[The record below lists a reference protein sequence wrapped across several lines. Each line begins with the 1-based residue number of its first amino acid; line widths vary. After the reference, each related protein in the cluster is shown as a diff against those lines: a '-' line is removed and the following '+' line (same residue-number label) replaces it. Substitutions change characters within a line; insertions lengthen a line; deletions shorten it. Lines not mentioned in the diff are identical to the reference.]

1 MAWATHHWLGLWME
15 ILSMGSCK
23 VQHEGFRVFLLRK
36 PSPAEMCQTLPCD
49 RAKVDALK
57 EWYGE
62 GAGQKHLDKFDA
74 EVQKPC
80 ASIFQ
85 LNLVLTP

>member
-1 MAWATHHWLGLWME
+1 MVWATITGWACGWKF
-15 ILSMGSCK
+15 CRWAAAR
-23 VQHEGFRVFLLRK
+23 VQREGFRVFLLRK

-85 LNLVLTP
+85 L